1 MTKNELKSIIKE
13 CVQEVLTDS
22 QQSQDVYTIN
32 EMMERG
38 MLDNVPEIEISDSEY
53 NRIMNESVEVD
64 DVESLL

>member
-22 QQSQDVYTIN
+22 QQPQEVYTIN